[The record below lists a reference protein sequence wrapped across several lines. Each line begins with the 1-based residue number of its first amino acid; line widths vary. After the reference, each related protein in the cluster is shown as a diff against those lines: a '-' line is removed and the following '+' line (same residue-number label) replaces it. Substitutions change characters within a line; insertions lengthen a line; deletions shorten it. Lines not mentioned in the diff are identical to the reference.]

1 MMPYITDEQFIKAQ
15 DAYNNEPDEDKAN
28 EIITTI
34 FWPYLKNLSY
44 CTVRKILRQRG
55 VDDYY
60 TTEEI
65 DEISTDVVC
74 ALVNRYVES
83 KKGEGRCWNKY
94 HTPYRKDQPKAMVYL
109 CAQSKISEYGKGREE
124 AWYSLESATYDTFE
138 DDIIEKLTR
147 EGY

>member
-1 MMPYITDEQFIKAQ
+1 MTYITDEQFIKAQ
-15 DAYNNEPDEDKAN
+15 DAYNNEPDETKAN

-60 TTEEI
+60 STEEI
-65 DEISTDVVC
+65 DEIANDVVC

-83 KKGEGRCWNKY
+83 KKGEGRCWNKH
-94 HTPYRKDQPKAMVYL
+94 HTPYRKDHPKAMVYL

-124 AWYSLESATYDTFE
+124 AWTYLEEATYDTFE